1 MRKTKIVCT
10 IGPVSEDENT
20 LKKLINAGMD
30 VARFNFSHGDYD
42 EHRNRFI
49 TTVNLAK
56 KMMDAAQVNPK
67 YSDAVKKAFV
77 EAYEELSA
85 EDLTLENLNEIKNML
100 D

>member
-1 MRKTKIVCT
+1 MANNVNMYKFEVTEGIIKAIDFKTKEEV
-10 IGPVSEDENT
+10 
-20 LKKLINAGMD
+20 
-30 VARFNFSHGDYD
+30 
-42 EHRNRFI
+42 
-49 TTVNLAK
+49 VNLAK

>member
-1 MRKTKIVCT
+1 MANNVNMYKFEVIEGIIKAIDFKTKEEV
-10 IGPVSEDENT
+10 
-20 LKKLINAGMD
+20 
-30 VARFNFSHGDYD
+30 
-42 EHRNRFI
+42 
-49 TTVNLAK
+49 VNLAK

-67 YSDAVKKAFV
+67 YSATVKKAFV

>member
-1 MRKTKIVCT
+1 MTNNVNMYKFEVIEGIIKAIDFKTKEEV
-10 IGPVSEDENT
+10 
-20 LKKLINAGMD
+20 
-30 VARFNFSHGDYD
+30 
-42 EHRNRFI
+42 
-49 TTVNLAK
+49 VNLAK

>member
-1 MRKTKIVCT
+1 MANNINMYKFEVIEGIIKAIDFKTKEEV
-10 IGPVSEDENT
+10 
-20 LKKLINAGMD
+20 
-30 VARFNFSHGDYD
+30 
-42 EHRNRFI
+42 
-49 TTVNLAK
+49 VNLAK

>member
-1 MRKTKIVCT
+1 MENNVNMYKFEVIEGIIKAIDFKTKEEV
-10 IGPVSEDENT
+10 
-20 LKKLINAGMD
+20 
-30 VARFNFSHGDYD
+30 
-42 EHRNRFI
+42 
-49 TTVNLAK
+49 VNLAK

>member
-30 VARFNFSHGDYD
+30 VARFNFSHGDYE

-56 KMMDAAQVNPK
+56 KMNKPIATMMDTKGPEIRLRDFDGGSAIL
-67 YSDAVKKAFV
+67 VKDP
-77 EAYEELSA
+77 S
-85 EDLTLENLNEIKNML
+85 
-100 D
+100 

>member
-1 MRKTKIVCT
+1 MANNVNMYKFEVIEGIIKAIDFKTREEV
-10 IGPVSEDENT
+10 
-20 LKKLINAGMD
+20 
-30 VARFNFSHGDYD
+30 
-42 EHRNRFI
+42 
-49 TTVNLAK
+49 VNLAK

>member
-1 MRKTKIVCT
+1 MANNVNMYKFEVIEGIIKAIDFKTKEEV
-10 IGPVSEDENT
+10 
-20 LKKLINAGMD
+20 
-30 VARFNFSHGDYD
+30 
-42 EHRNRFI
+42 
-49 TTVNLAK
+49 VNLAK

-67 YSDAVKKAFV
+67 YYDAVKKAFV

>member
-1 MRKTKIVCT
+1 MANNVNMYKFEVIEGIIKAIDFKTKEEV
-10 IGPVSEDENT
+10 
-20 LKKLINAGMD
+20 
-30 VARFNFSHGDYD
+30 
-42 EHRNRFI
+42 
-49 TTVNLAK
+49 VNLAK

-77 EAYEELSA
+77 DAYEELSA